1 MHINLCY
8 QQADRDSTMQ
18 TGKLNNL
25 QHQLMQLWAIHGGE
39 NSSARLMAM
48 EHRAVEVLREVS
60 RRGWQ
65 DYQSDCEDTAK
76 IARRLWRKCEALVIA
91 ASELQG
97 MEDKGLLCGCKRL
110 LEASDLL
117 IESEEE
123 ILCLMDTGTEDYR
136 SAYQNGEL
144 CWQRH
149 FCQI

>member
-1 MHINLCY
+1 MHINLHY
-8 QQADRDSTMQ
+8 QQDDRDSAVQ
-18 TGKLNNL
+18 TKLNNL
-25 QHQLMQLWAIHGGE
+25 QQQLMRLWAIHGGE
-39 NSSARLMAM
+39 NGSARLMAM

-65 DYQSDCEDTAK
+65 DYRSDCEDTAK
-76 IARRLWRKCEALVIA
+76 IARRLWQKCEALVIA
-91 ASELQG
+91 ASELKG
-97 MEDKGLLCGCKRL
+97 MEDNGLLCGCKRL

-136 SAYQNGEL
+136 SAYQNGDL
-144 CWQRH
+144 RWQRH